1 MQWMNPTR
9 RGFNQGA
16 LVAAL
21 QSLDRVC
28 TNEEFTTWTQ
38 TDFLRALPHHAFV
51 ACVGKVRDQHVAP
64 IIVLSANFPEE
75 CLGSSATLSGSCA
88 SFLLQS
94 WLQSGQHQLFD
105 PRQDGQAHRPGC
117 LNALHTRG
125 VDHTVAHGLFD
136 VNREHVA
143 FFSFHQL
150 PHPPRSEQATLL
162 RLTTPAMQ
170 AALLR
175 CMRSESTET
184 SKPLPTPPALTTRE
198 TEVLNWIAKG
208 KTNSEIASI
217 LHVSPHTVKNQTQA
231 ILVKLKVNTRA
242 QAAVQAMRL
251 RLVS

>member
-9 RGFNQGA
+9 RGFSHTA
-16 LVAAL
+16 LVTAM

-28 TNEEFTTWTQ
+28 TNEDFITWTR
-38 TDFLRALPHHAFV
+38 TDFSRALPHGAFV
-51 ACVGKVRDQHVAP
+51 ACVGKVQDQQVEP
-64 IIVLSANFPEE
+64 IIVVSANFPDE
-75 CLGSSATLSGSCA
+75 CLGASSTLSGGCS

-94 WLQSGQHQLFD
+94 WLQSGQPQLFD
-105 PRQDGQAHRPGC
+105 LSRDGRAHKPGC
-117 LNALHTRG
+117 LKALNAHG
-125 VDHTVAHGLFD
+125 PDNIVAHGLFD

-162 RLTTPAMQ
+162 RLTVPAMH

-175 CMRSESTET
+175 CMRTESAET
-184 SKPLPTPPALTTRE
+184 NKPLPTPPALTTRE
-198 TEVLNWIAKG
+198 TEVLNWICQG

-217 LHVSPHTVKNQTQA
+217 LQISPHTVKNQTQA
-231 ILVKLKVNTRA
+231 ILIKLKVNTRA